1 MQDDLHKLQP
11 FIQFKQL
18 SSNYNTRYMHA
29 TTAAKTLELYSFLSF
44 SNWVIAVFRS
54 LIIIIVI
61 AVGGKE
67 EAAVEEDMRSRMRT

>member
-1 MQDDLHKLQP
+1 
-11 FIQFKQL
+11 
-18 SSNYNTRYMHA
+18 MHA
-29 TTAAKTLELYSFLSF
+29 TTAAKTVELYSFLSF

-67 EAAVEEDMRSRMRT
+67 EAVVEEDMRSRMRT

>member
-1 MQDDLHKLQP
+1 
-11 FIQFKQL
+11 
-18 SSNYNTRYMHA
+18 MHA
-29 TTAAKTLELYSFLSF
+29 TTAAKTVELHDDSIKTILLQLYSFLGF